1 MIDLKL
7 NIGEYTL
14 NIKGELD
21 ISVTKKNE
29 EVPTHLPIKVPEEHL
44 SF

>member
-1 MIDLKL
+1 MINLLL

-21 ISVTKKNE
+21 ISVTKKSE
-29 EVPTHLPIKVPEEHL
+29 EVPSEPPTETP
-44 SF
+44 